1 MGRSS
6 LASGVALKKK
16 PGDYESPGFQVL
28 SLSCCGSDYKTEGQ
42 SMATEAPLTVEERYV
57 SATHASNLRVQS
69 ERGGSA
75 DVIIAAGMSP
85 ARLGAALLR
94 LHSEF
99 DSAEKPRRMQREA
112 IEVLAQT
119 LPRLPNKSL
128 DMKAAHKTAHAWHLH
143 ELKILMGKLKTLPA
157 VRINLVAWASM
168 NLMADADKRVAEVLI
183 WWLNHVCLVCEGRG
197 KEKIPGTPSLS
208 HRDCRDCLAGT
219 HRNHWGWDC
228 HSKPTREPAIRD
240 VFPLRQ

>member
-1 MGRSS
+1 
-6 LASGVALKKK
+6 
-16 PGDYESPGFQVL
+16 
-28 SLSCCGSDYKTEGQ
+28 
-42 SMATEAPLTVEERYV
+42 MATTDAPLTVEERYV

-119 LPRLPNKSL
+119 LPRLPNKAL
-128 DMKAAHKTAHAWHLH
+128 DTKTAHKTAHAWHLH

-208 HRDCRDCLAGT
+208 HRDCRDCHGT
-219 HRNHWGWDC
+219 GETPIPRDADAPESMAYIRGSKMLLSHINGCVHTARVSIRTRLHGARKIKTQGW
-228 HSKPTREPAIRD
+228 A
-240 VFPLRQ
+240 